1 MEKHEGLD
9 YSDTCSEIIKESKD
23 VQLAPGLNTSFDC
36 LIESIQLYQDNIVEL
51 LLQFRLQS
59 YPGQLPDK
67 YTFYSKQ
74 SHVIKDT
81 YGAFYLDPW
90 NDETIE
96 LFTHIYI
103 EGHKKCTKRS
113 LTNSADVFT
122 KITWWPIINC
132 SQKRYI
138 LQSSGSKVIKYETT
152 FYTNNAI
159 NFNPCCVWAIVYY

>member
-103 EGHKKCTKRS
+103 EGHKKFVEQFKMKLRETENDFYKNEAIFYNENVRS
-113 LTNSADVFT
+113 VASQILLMY
-122 KITWWPIINC
+122 
-132 SQKRYI
+132 SQK
-138 LQSSGSKVIKYETT
+138 LHGGQL
-152 FYTNNAI
+152 
-159 NFNPCCVWAIVYY
+159 